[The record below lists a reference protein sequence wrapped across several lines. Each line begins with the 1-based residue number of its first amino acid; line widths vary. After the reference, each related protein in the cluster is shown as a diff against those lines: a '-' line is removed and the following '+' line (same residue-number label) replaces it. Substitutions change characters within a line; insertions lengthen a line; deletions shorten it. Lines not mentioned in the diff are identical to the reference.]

1 MTIRGAEVAPLLPP
15 ADRNDHDARHRQLQ
29 DESAA
34 TAAAP
39 SSPQVRAMSFHS
51 NRASRP

>member
-15 ADRNDHDARHRQLQ
+15 DRDDHDVRIASCRT
-29 DESAA
+29 ESAA

>member
-1 MTIRGAEVAPLLPP
+1 MTVRGAEVAPLLPP
-15 ADRNDHDARHRQLQ
+15 AGCNDRGFASCRT
-29 DESAA
+29 ESVA

-39 SSPQVRAMSFHS
+39 SSPQVRAISFHS